1 MADDL
6 HLDESVSHRKLFL
19 PALVASYS
27 ATGPLAVVMTLF
39 LIDMGNTFHV
49 EVGVMGQVNTAASIT
64 AVAFGLLMGFLSV
77 RFRRKPLLL
86 FGLLCMSIA
95 ALGCF
100 LAPDFTIMLMSYA
113 LSGIGLAMV
122 LPMTI
127 TLVGEHFSLEKRAS
141 AVGWI
146 IAGGSLAYVIGGP
159 IAALVGGLGGWR
171 FGVLWFVLPISLV
184 SLLLAFF
191 EVPSGSQSN
200 QPTTRSETY
209 LGGFKGIFSNISA
222 TACLVGDTLRSAA
235 FAAVVVYATSF
246 VRQRFD
252 ASTDLASM
260 VLLGGALFYALGSI
274 ITVRIV
280 NRTGRKFSAV
290 WTVLLAGVF
299 TISYAYVH
307 SLGLSLALICVASW
321 FFGMSA
327 SACNSLSLEQ
337 VPKFRGTM
345 MSLDSAAINLGSA
358 FGTTLGGLVLLSY
371 GYEGMGIVL
380 GITGVVGA
388 MVLYFLSKDPIR
400 T

>member
-1 MADDL
+1 
-6 HLDESVSHRKLFL
+6 
-19 PALVASYS
+19 
-27 ATGPLAVVMTLF
+27 MTLF

-77 RFRRKPLLL
+77 RFKHKPLLL
-86 FGLLCMSIA
+86 LGLLCMSIS

-100 LAPDFTIMLMSYA
+100 LAPDFTTILMSYA
-113 LSGIGLAMV
+113 LSGVGLAMV

-127 TLVGEHFSLEKRAS
+127 TLVGEHFSLEKRAG

-146 IAGGSLAYVIGGP
+146 IAGGSLSYVIGGP

-171 FGVLWFVLPISLV
+171 FSVLWFVLPVFLV

-191 EVPSGSQSN
+191 EIPSDPQSSHS
-200 QPTTRSETY
+200 TARSETY
-209 LGGFKGIFSNISA
+209 LGGFKGIFSNRSA

-235 FAAVVVYATSF
+235 FAAVVVYAASF
-246 VRQRFD
+246 VRQRFG
-252 ASTDLASM
+252 ASTDFASM

-274 ITVRIV
+274 ITGRIV
-280 NRTGRKFSAV
+280 NRTGRKFSSV

-299 TISYAYVH
+299 TVSYAYA
-307 SLGLSLALICVASW
+307 SNLWLSLALICVASW

-358 FGTTLGGLVLLSY
+358 FGTTLGGLVLLSFD
-371 GYEGMGIVL
+371 YEGMGIAL
-380 GITGVVGA
+380 GMTGVVGA
-388 MVLYFLSKDPIR
+388 IVLYLLSKDPTR